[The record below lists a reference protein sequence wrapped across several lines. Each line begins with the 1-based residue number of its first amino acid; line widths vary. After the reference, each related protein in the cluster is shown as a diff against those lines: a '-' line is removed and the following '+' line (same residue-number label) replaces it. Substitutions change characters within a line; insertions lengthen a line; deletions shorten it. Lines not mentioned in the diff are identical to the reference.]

1 MYNTFPSFMDKK
13 ATITGRVM
21 SESEI
26 VGFIHLDGLGEVV
39 SGRGWSEDTE
49 PHSYLSPVNR
59 LARTLIRLI
68 YSCWQILVRP
78 QPETG
83 PHSARFPV

>member
-13 ATITGRVM
+13 ATITGRVL
-21 SESEI
+21 SENEI

-39 SGRGWSEDTE
+39 SGRGWSKDTE

-59 LARTLIRLI
+59 FALTLTRLI
-68 YSCWQILVRP
+68 YS
-78 QPETG
+78 
-83 PHSARFPV
+83 S

>member
-13 ATITGRVM
+13 VTITGSVM
-21 SESEI
+21 SENEI

>member
-1 MYNTFPSFMDKK
+1 MNLTEAFLNSLLEVFM
-13 ATITGRVM
+13 
-21 SESEI
+21 
-26 VGFIHLDGLGEVV
+26 
-39 SGRGWSEDTE
+39 E

-59 LARTLIRLI
+59 LALTLTRLI

-83 PHSARFPV
+83 PHSARLPV